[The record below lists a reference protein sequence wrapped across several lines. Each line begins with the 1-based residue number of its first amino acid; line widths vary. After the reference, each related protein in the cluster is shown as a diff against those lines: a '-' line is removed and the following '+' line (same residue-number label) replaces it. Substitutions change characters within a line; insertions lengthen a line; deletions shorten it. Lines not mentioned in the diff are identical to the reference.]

1 MPDPRSSVANR
12 ALAAE
17 LRRLR
22 ELSGMSGDEVAL
34 RLRWSA
40 SKVSRVETNRS
51 GVKRPDLDRLLDLYD
66 VDEVRRDQLIALA
79 SEPEPRGWWSAYPTA
94 SVDAEYAAYIS
105 LEASATHIRWWSP
118 ELINGLLQTEEY
130 AGEIMSLAFGS
141 PPEVPPRVIQDRID
155 VRIRRQ
161 ELLTKP
167 GDRHFIFI
175 LDEATLLRKHG
186 SPSVMRHQLE
196 RLVELSA
203 LPTVTLRVLAFAGKH
218 PVVNPGGFAILE
230 FAPLH
235 ETTISDVV
243 YVERMQAS
251 ELVEDEAE
259 AHGYR
264 LAFERLFAEALTP
277 DESREL
283 IIRTAA
289 ERWS

>member
-1 MPDPRSSVANR
+1 
-12 ALAAE
+12 
-17 LRRLR
+17 
-22 ELSGMSGDEVAL
+22 
-34 RLRWSA
+34 
-40 SKVSRVETNRS
+40 
-51 GVKRPDLDRLLDLYD
+51 
-66 VDEVRRDQLIALA
+66 
-79 SEPEPRGWWSAYPTA
+79 
-94 SVDAEYAAYIS
+94 
-105 LEASATHIRWWSP
+105 
-118 ELINGLLQTEEY
+118 
-130 AGEIMSLAFGS
+130 
-141 PPEVPPRVIQDRID
+141 
-155 VRIRRQ
+155 
-161 ELLTKP
+161 
-167 GDRHFIFI
+167 
-175 LDEATLLRKHG
+175 
-186 SPSVMRHQLE
+186 MRHQLE

-264 LAFERLFAEALTP
+264 LAFERLFAEALTA